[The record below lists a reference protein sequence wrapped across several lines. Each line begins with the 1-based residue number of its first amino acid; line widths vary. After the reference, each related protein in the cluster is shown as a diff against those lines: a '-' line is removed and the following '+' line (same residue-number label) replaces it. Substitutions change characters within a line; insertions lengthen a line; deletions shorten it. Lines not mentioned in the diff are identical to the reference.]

1 MSNVRPST
9 SKEEAELTK
18 HMSEVTTTRE
28 KIRLAE
34 QKVENQRHLVT
45 DLKSQGFGVWLAKEM
60 LATAED
66 TLRAHQAHLTSL
78 GAK

>member
-1 MSNVRPST
+1 MTNARPSIFN
-9 SKEEAELTK
+9 EEENLTK

-34 QKVENQRHLVT
+34 NNVENQRRLVT
-45 DLKSQGFGVWLAKEM
+45 DLRSQGFGVWLAKEM

-66 TLRAHQAHLTSL
+66 TLRAHRAHLAFL
-78 GAK
+78 GVN